1 MKNKITKI
9 VRKIVGYSLLFTC
22 IGGTNLFA
30 KNNAATQSM
39 TIEQC
44 YEWSKTNYPIIKQME
59 IIDKTTAYNISN
71 ATSGNLPQISL
82 NGQASYQSEV
92 IQFPFQMPGVELST
106 LDKDQ
111 YKAHV
116 DVYQPLTNFIHI
128 SNQKK
133 INKTNGKIEK
143 KKIEIEFLKLKDRIN
158 QIFFGSL
165 LIAEKSE
172 QLKIIQIDID
182 SALVRVDAGIVNG
195 TTTKNDRQLLQVEK
209 ISLKQQ
215 IDENRANQDAFLKML
230 STISGKNITST
241 TQLVQPQSQPLNL
254 TLHRPELALFSLQSQ
269 ALQLQKKQ
277 VNSLLIPNIGIFGQ
291 GGYGKPGLNVM
302 SNDFEFYYIGGVKF
316 SWNISVLYNHHNNK
330 KLLNLAN
337 ENIEAQKETFLLNTN
352 LTQLQQS
359 AEVEKYETLL
369 VTDEKITTIRQD
381 VVNTAKVQLENGL
394 ITTIDYIKILNDL
407 KKAQQTMILHKTQLL
422 LAQQNLKNTTGN

>member
-9 VRKIVGYSLLFTC
+9 VIKVVGYSLLCTC
-22 IGGTNLFA
+22 IGTTNLFA
-30 KNNAATQSM
+30 ENSAAIQSI

-44 YEWSKTNYPIIKQME
+44 YEWSKANYPIIKQMD

-92 IQFPFQMPGVELST
+92 IQFPIQLPGVKLSS

-111 YKAHV
+111 YKTHI
-116 DVYQPLTNFIHI
+116 DVYQPLTNFIHV

-133 INKTNGKIEK
+133 ITKTNGEIEK
-143 KKIEIEFLKLKDRIN
+143 QKVEIEFLKLKDRIN
-158 QIFFGSL
+158 QIYFGSL
-165 LIAEKSE
+165 LFAEKSE

-182 SALVRVDAGIVNG
+182 SALVRVDAGVSNG
-195 TTTKNDRQLLQVEK
+195 TATKNDRQLLQVEK
-209 ISLKQQ
+209 ISLEQQ
-215 IDENRANQDAFLKML
+215 IDENRANRAAFLKML
-230 STISGKNITST
+230 STITGKNITT
-241 TQLVQPQSQPLNL
+241 NTQLVQPQSQIVNL
-254 TLHRPELALFSLQSQ
+254 TLHRPELVLFSLQSQ

-277 VNSLLIPNIGIFGQ
+277 VNSRLIPNIGIFGQ

-302 SNDFEFYYIGGVKF
+302 SNDFEFYYIGGVKL

-330 KLLNLAN
+330 SILSLAN
-337 ENIEAQKETFLLNTN
+337 ERVDAQKKSFLLNTD
-352 LTQLQQS
+352 LTQSQQS
-359 AEVEKYETLL
+359 AEIEKYETLL
-369 VTDEKITTIRQD
+369 KTDEKIIPIRQD

-407 KKAQQTMILHKTQLL
+407 KKAQQMMILHKIQLL